1 MSHIPSFTVPRCSVE
16 PHTSVSVSA
25 YLGPV
30 GRIQRSKLVC
40 QQKNADAR
48 SKDVELACQ
57 WNCWTP
63 EDSNPARYTN
73 TLWWTLAEPGPEI
86 IGQHGT
92 SRFTPRNWQRS
103 HDFSLMNMYEHV
115 WTCDVLFHFKRWWKI
130 SWLAP
135 SILVMWKKY
144 AVNWSECLYIV
155 TKCNYFG

>member
-1 MSHIPSFTVPRCSVE
+1 MSHIPSFIVPRCSVE

-48 SKDVELACQ
+48 SKDVEMACQ

-73 TLWWTLAEPGPEI
+73 TLWWTLAEPGPKI
-86 IGQHGT
+86 IEQHGKKYPFYT
-92 SRFTPRNWQRS
+92 AELTKISWFQP
-103 HDFSLMNMYEHV
+103 HEHV
-115 WTCDVLFHFKRWWKI
+115 WTCDVSFSLQTVVENIVVSPVHFGD
-130 SWLAP
+130 
-135 SILVMWKKY
+135 VKKVCGQLIRLSSY
-144 AVNWSECLYIV
+144 
-155 TKCNYFG
+155 CN

>member
-115 WTCDVLFHFKRWWKI
+115 WTCMNMWCSFSLQTVVEDIVVSPVHFGDV
-130 SWLAP
+130 
-135 SILVMWKKY
+135 KK
-144 AVNWSECLYIV
+144 VCGQLIRMSLY
-155 TKCNYFG
+155 CN